1 MVPILINNDVSEPS
15 HNDLKFMVQ
24 NDNYFFTN
32 LIHPISWD
40 NYIGKEFSRKS
51 VTEPISVQQGL
62 AQHCKPTICQFK
74 QRACLCDLPA
84 FPWPYLPPLHLL
96 LCRPVYRGR
105 FAIWPPSHLRA
116 LHVLFPMSGRF
127 SPETCCLSLT
137 TTASVGLG
145 SNVTTHRLSLAILLK
160 INTFYLVCTHVHT
173 HTHTV
178 LIHFHMVPAN
188 ILRSSLPVTLPHTIT
203 YTFQKNSSFIPLV
216 PCCVL
221 KSWNTD
227 GHFWDTQYTCC
238 INEQNDQLHAPW
250 SGSLKKCLHTG
261 TLRAKSL

>member
-137 TTASVGLG
+137 TTSSVGLG

-160 INTFYLVCTHVHT
+160 INTFYLVCTRVHT
-173 HTHTV
+173 HTHTQSWSTFTWYLLIFYV
-178 LIHFHMVPAN
+178 LHFLSPFHTPLHIPSRRTAALSLLFPAVFSKVGTQMV
-188 ILRSSLPVTLPHTIT
+188 
-203 YTFQKNSSFIPLV
+203 TFETVSTHVASMSKMTNYMLLGQV
-216 PCCVL
+216 P
-221 KSWNTD
+221 
-227 GHFWDTQYTCC
+227 
-238 INEQNDQLHAPW
+238 
-250 SGSLKKCLHTG
+250 
-261 TLRAKSL
+261 